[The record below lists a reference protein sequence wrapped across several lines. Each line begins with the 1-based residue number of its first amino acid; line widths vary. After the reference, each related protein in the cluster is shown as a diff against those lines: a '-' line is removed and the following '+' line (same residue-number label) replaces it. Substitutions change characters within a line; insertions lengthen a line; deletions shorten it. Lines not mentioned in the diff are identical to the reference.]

1 MNKSFTK
8 GIVVINCQN
17 CGKSLNQIGN
27 AEFIVRCGKCS
38 WINKFSFGA
47 LEENE
52 KTIMGSFKTP
62 ILFKKQYGGGFLYT
76 YRFDRREIDLFK
88 RISQKSGEALDK
100 LILYGKDHL
109 SNQEKNILYK
119 LKASSIS
126 KIQEKID
133 YLEAKKNVIEGLRLL
148 EY

>member
-1 MNKSFTK
+1 M
-8 GIVVINCQN
+8 INCQN
-17 CGKSLNQIGN
+17 CGKSLNLIGN
-27 AEFIVRCGKCS
+27 VEFIVRCGKCS

-52 KTIMGSFKTP
+52 KTIEGSFKTP
-62 ILFKKQYGGGFLYT
+62 ILFKKQYGGGYLYT
-76 YRFDRREIDLFK
+76 YRFDARDIDLLK
-88 RISQKSGEALDK
+88 RGSQKSGEALEK

-109 SNQEKNILYK
+109 SNKEKNILYK

-126 KIQEKID
+126 KIQEKIG

-148 EY
+148 ES